1 MNKPLILLPALFMFG
16 IAAGI
21 ALVYRSGEEGSNQAD
36 TELGVK
42 PALHNATTDHPMIS
56 AFTVTQASDSER
68 IQGLEQQIELLIAR
82 IEQLEQQVVIATNE
96 VEKTA
101 QNGMLAISSKTAV
114 DTPVSRS
121 SPTLTTENLVNAGIA
136 EQIAADIIRRKN
148 EIDLQMLELRDR
160 AVREGYLGTSR
171 YSSELDTL
179 LERDVSLRE
188 EIGDDAYD
196 QYLYTSGQANRVNI
210 ASVMLGSPAEQ
221 AGIQKGD
228 VILNYDDSK
237 LFNWSELQD
246 ATTRGERG
254 EYVNVT
260 VLRDGQLLNLWL
272 PRGPLGV
279 RLSSARVKP

>member
-1 MNKPLILLPALFMFG
+1 MNKQLILIPSLFVVG

-21 ALVYRSGEEGSNQAD
+21 AMMYSYNDNKSAQVSAEAEVTPIQPGD
-36 TELGVK
+36 II
-42 PALHNATTDHPMIS
+42 DHPMAN
-56 AFTVTQASDSER
+56 AFTPSQVSDSER
-68 IQGLEQQIELLIAR
+68 IQGLEQQIQLLSAR
-82 IEQLEQQVVIATNE
+82 IEQLEQQVVAADDTQQTE
-96 VEKTA
+96 QTGA
-101 QNGMLAISSKTAV
+101 LAITPKTAV

-121 SPTLTTENLVNAGIA
+121 SPTLTTENLVSAGIA

-171 YSSELDTL
+171 YSRELDAL
-179 LERDVSLRE
+179 LEGDVSLRE
-188 EIGDDAYD
+188 EIGDAAYD
-196 QYLYTSGQANRVNI
+196 RYLYTSGQTNRVNI

-221 AGIQKGD
+221 AGIETGD
-228 VILNYDDSK
+228 VILSYGDRQ

-260 VLRDGQLLNLWL
+260 VLREGQMLNLWL

-279 RLSSARVKP
+279 RLGSTRVKP